1 MKAKT
6 ATSTSTS
13 TAAAPQTERLVGC
26 PECDLL
32 VRLPLPAPGDTA
44 TCPRCQ
50 FTLASGVP
58 GRFRRPL
65 AFAVTAL
72 ILMVISGTFPFLSIN
87 AAGLESSMTLATAAT
102 SLTRFGANAVA
113 VLVLAFVVLVPGLLM
128 LAVATLTAL
137 LAARR
142 PNRALVPLARSLFHL
157 DAWSMADVFAIGVI
171 VSLVKLS
178 SMADVSLGPGFWAYL
193 GFAVCALISATSLD
207 RIMVWDTIDELST
220 SR

>member
-1 MKAKT
+1 MTAKT
-6 ATSTSTS
+6 ATSTSESAVTS
-13 TAAAPQTERLVGC
+13 AGAGRLTGC

-32 VRLPLPAPGDTA
+32 VRLTRPAPGETA
-44 TCPRCQ
+44 ACPRCN

-72 ILMVISGTFPFLSIN
+72 ILMVISATFPFLSIN

-102 SLTRFGANAVA
+102 SLTRFGADAVA

-128 LAVATLTAL
+128 VAVTALTAL
-137 LAARR
+137 LQAGR

-193 GFAVCALISATSLD
+193 GFAACALISATSLD
-207 RIMVWDTIDELST
+207 RITVWDTIDELS
-220 SR
+220 RPR

>member
-1 MKAKT
+1 MKGST
-6 ATSTSTS
+6 ANSTSES
-13 TAAAPQTERLVGC
+13 AVSSAAAGRLIGC

-32 VRLPLPAPGDTA
+32 VRLTLPAPGEA
-44 TCPRCQ
+44 ASCPRCH

-58 GRFRRPL
+58 GRFRRSL

-72 ILMVISGTFPFLSIN
+72 ILMVISATFPFLSIN

-102 SLTRFGANAVA
+102 SLTRFGADAVA

-128 LAVATLTAL
+128 IAVTALTAL
-137 LAARR
+137 LEAGR

-193 GFAVCALISATSLD
+193 GFAACALISATSLD
-207 RIMVWDTIDELST
+207 RILVWDTIDGLST
-220 SR
+220 PR